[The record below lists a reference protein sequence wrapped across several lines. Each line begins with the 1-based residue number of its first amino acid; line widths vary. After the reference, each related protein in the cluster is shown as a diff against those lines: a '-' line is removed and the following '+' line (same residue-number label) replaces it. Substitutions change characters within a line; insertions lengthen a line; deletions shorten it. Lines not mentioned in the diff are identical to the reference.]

1 MEQSNSKIE
10 EIIDELEDLVDRSK
24 PKFMSNTEIVIN
36 RDEIEDLLR
45 ELRRTTPEEI
55 KRYQKIISNREAIIN
70 EAKARADSLVAKAVK
85 QTNELI
91 SEHEIMQQAHAQA
104 YEIINMAQEKAQ
116 ATVDAASNQ
125 ANAYVTAAKK
135 YMDDAMEYLENVIT
149 KASQTATNNYETL
162 INDLNMKAETLK
174 NDRRQLHPE
183 ENGLGGD
190 GSN

>member
-1 MEQSNSKIE
+1 MEQSSSKIE
-10 EIIDELEDLVDRSK
+10 EIIDELEDFIDRCK
-24 PKFMSNTEIVIN
+24 PKFMSSSEIIVN

-55 KRYQKIISNREAIIN
+55 KRYQKIISNKEAILN
-70 EAKARADSLVAKAVK
+70 EARAKADNLVAKAVK

-104 YEIINMAQEKAQ
+104 YEIISMAQEKAQ

-125 ANAYVTAAKK
+125 ANAYVNAAKK
-135 YMDDAMEYLENVIT
+135 YMDDAMEYLENVIS
-149 KASQTATNNYETL
+149 KASQSATKNYEAL

-183 ENGLGGD
+183 DSGLEGD
-190 GSN
+190 SSN